1 MNLGISTRSRA
12 ARQWRPRN
20 LAGNLMLLLCV
31 LSICLISDAQGVSG
45 RIVGTVVDKS
55 NAFVPRANVIIT
67 NQDTGITSK
76 VLTNSNGEYRADNL
90 PPGNYTVELAAQ
102 GFHSVV
108 SKGNIVTIDNATVVN
123 LTLEVGSTTES
134 VTVSAASP
142 LVDPTSSSLGEV
154 LGEGEVTS
162 LPLNGRVFSQLVQ
175 TVPGSVASGFG
186 SAPEAAAGAGSS
198 GSITAS
204 VNGMPWGGTTY
215 TLDGVNNMELLNAFI
230 NVTPPLDSIQEIK
243 VSTNNAE
250 ATVGTYGGAQVNAF
264 VKSGS
269 NSFHGSAYEFYRG
282 DALNAY
288 QWRASSKAPYRANQ
302 FGGSLGGPIIRNKA
316 FFFVDYQG
324 LLLQNGISYIL
335 TVPTDLMK
343 QGTFL
348 KSQFPNPIYDPQTQA
363 PFPTVSTPQ
372 GDAWQIPISRF
383 DPVSAN
389 MVSGATIWPT
399 ASDQSSTSNNFKA
412 NTVEPDDNH
421 QFDIKADYQFRNGDR
436 FFGRESY
443 QLRNLSAPSPGTRY
457 PDWRRECH
465 DARSQRR
472 PGI

>member
-1 MNLGISTRSRA
+1 MAIGISSLIRA
-12 ARQWRPRN
+12 TINRWPRHSVRK
-20 LAGNLMLLLCV
+20 LMVLTGI
-31 LSICLISDAQGVSG
+31 LSIASLVLGQGVSG
-45 RIVGTVVDKS
+45 RIVGIVVDS
-55 NAFVPRANVIIT
+55 SGAAVTSAGLTLT

-76 VLTNSNGEYRADNL
+76 IRTNSGGAYRVDNL
-90 PPGNYTVELAAQ
+90 PPGNYTVALEAQ
-102 GFHSVV
+102 GFRSVV
-108 SKGNIVTIDNATVVN
+108 SKGNVVTVDNATEVN
-123 LTLEVGSTTES
+123 LTLQVGSATES

-142 LVDPTSSSLGEV
+142 LVDTTSSSLGEV
-154 LGEGEVTS
+154 LGEQEVTS

-186 SAPEAAAGAGSS
+186 SAAEAAAGAGSS

-264 VKSGS
+264 VKSGT
-269 NSFHGSAYEFYRG
+269 NSFHGSAYEFYRS
-282 DALNAY
+282 DSLNAD
-288 QWRASSKAPYRANQ
+288 QWRATSKAPYRANQ
-302 FGGSLGGPIIRNKA
+302 FGGSLGGPIIKNKA

-324 LLLQNGISYIL
+324 LLLQHGISYIL

-348 KSQFPNPIYDPQTQA
+348 KSQFPNPIYDPTTQQ
-363 PFPTVSTPQ
+363 PFATVSTPQ
-372 GDAWQIPISRF
+372 GDAWQVPSSRF

-389 MVSGATIWPT
+389 MVAGATIWPVAT
-399 ASDQSSTSNNFKA
+399 DQSSISNN
-412 NTVEPDDNH
+412 
-421 QFDIKADYQFRNGDR
+421 
-436 FFGRESY
+436 
-443 QLRNLSAPSPGTRY
+443 
-457 PDWRRECH
+457 
-465 DARSQRR
+465 
-472 PGI
+472 